1 MALKFIIVFVVSL
14 LSVSVLW
21 AQERSHLQQDLDK
34 KKEAWSAK
42 APESRKKI
50 YNDGIKTVGSS
61 GVMET
66 ALKKGDKIPA
76 FEMTNASGEMV
87 SSKDLLEN
95 GPVVMIWYRGG
106 WCPYCN
112 LQLRAMQEWLPK
124 FEAEGAQLVAVS
136 PEIPDS
142 STSTEEKNN
151 LQFTVLSDRGN
162 VASKKFGIVYKLPD
176 PVAKQFEGRLDVAAY
191 NGDDSLELPLAVA
204 YVVDQEGVIQ
214 WAFVDEDYRK
224 RAEPSDI
231 LDALKK
237 MNE

>member
-1 MALKFIIVFVVSL
+1 MLQFAVFSFLLLTAMSAL
-14 LSVSVLW
+14 
-21 AQERSHLQQDLDK
+21 AQEKSHLQDDLDK
-34 KKEAWSAK
+34 RKAAWAAK
-42 APESRKKI
+42 APESRKKV
-50 YNDGIKTVGSS
+50 YDDGVKTVGAS

-76 FEMTNASGEMV
+76 FEMTNANGEKV
-87 SSKDLLEN
+87 NSNELLAN
-95 GPVVMIWYRGG
+95 GPVVMVWYRGG

-136 PEIPDS
+136 PEVPDS
-142 STSTEEKNN
+142 SLSTEEKNE
-151 LQFTVLSDRGN
+151 LEFSVLSDRGN
-162 VASKKFGIVYKLPD
+162 VVGKKFGIVYKLPD
-176 PVAKQFEGRLDVAAY
+176 AVAEQFKGRLDVAAY
-191 NGDDSLELPLAVA
+191 NGDDSLELPLAVS
-204 YVVDQEGVIQ
+204 YVVDQDGVIQ

-231 LDALKK
+231 LEALKK